1 MVLVVAVFF
10 LFLLRF
16 VFLLFHLSKSS
27 VLTLGFFFLPLTWGG
42 ANRGGAVFLVAR
54 RRLDAVVVVVGVVEA
69 DEKLEVGRS
78 AGPCI

>member
-54 RRLDAVVVVVGVVEA
+54 RRLDAVVVVVVEA